1 MTKIIEAVDMCKE
14 SEIVLKE
21 EVNKIKDKIG
31 KEVEFVIINASDNP
45 ANERYIRGKVADGE
59 AIGLKVKVVK
69 FDEDCTDEEVIDVI
83 EDCSK
88 KKIPVIFQLPTYEH
102 LDVNKIMGAI
112 DHSIDADGFAREW
125 VGDVALGSKD
135 AIAPA
140 TPKGVMNLLDYYGVN
155 LEGKMV
161 LVVGKSNHVGKPLT
175 LMLMERGATV
185 INANSKTKDL
195 DSLVEIAD
203 VVIPCVGKKDLIK
216 AECVREGAILIGI
229 GFTYIDGKQVL
240 DFDIDKV
247 VSDGKAS
254 IVSNRVRCTGKAT
267 INALIEN
274 VVKLYKLN
282 YSIN

>member
-69 FDEDCTDEEVIDVI
+69 FDEDCTDAEVLEVI
-83 EDCSK
+83 ENCSK
-88 KKIPVIFQLPTYEH
+88 KKIPVIFQLPAYEH
-102 LDVNKIMGAI
+102 LDVNKIMGEI

-125 VGDVALGSKD
+125 IGDVALGSKD

-195 DSLVEIAD
+195 DSLVGIAD

-216 AECVREGAILIGI
+216 AECVREGAVLIGV
-229 GFTYIDGKQVL
+229 GFTYVDGKQVL

-254 IVSNRVRCTGKAT
+254 MVSNRVRCTGKAT

-282 YSIN
+282 YSIK

>member
-1 MTKIIEAVDMCKE
+1 MTKIIEAIDMCKE

-31 KEVEFVIINASDNP
+31 EDVEFVIINASDNP
-45 ANERYIRGKVADGE
+45 ANERYIKGKVADGE

-88 KKIPVIFQLPTYEH
+88 KKIPVIFQLPAYEH
-102 LDVNKIMGAI
+102 LDVNKIMNAI
-112 DHSIDADGFAREW
+112 DYSIDADGFAREW
-125 VGDVALGSKD
+125 IGDVALGSKD
-135 AIAPA
+135 AIVPA
-140 TPKGVMNLLDYYGVN
+140 TPKGVMNLLDYLVVD
-155 LEGKMV
+155 LEGKMA

-195 DSLVEIAD
+195 DSLVKIAD
-203 VVIPCVGKKDLIK
+203 IVIPCVGKQDLIK
-216 AECVREGAILIGI
+216 SNCVKEGAVLIGV
-229 GFTYIDGKQVL
+229 GFTYVGGKQIL

-254 IVSNRVRCTGKAT
+254 MVSNRIRCTGKAT

>member
-69 FDEDCTDEEVIDVI
+69 FDEDCTDADVLEVI
-83 EDCSK
+83 ENCSK
-88 KKIPVIFQLPTYEH
+88 KKIPVIFQLPAYEH
-102 LDVNKIMGAI
+102 LDVNKIMGEI

-125 VGDVALGSKD
+125 IGDVALGSKD

-216 AECVREGAILIGI
+216 AECVREGAVLIGI
-229 GFTYIDGKQVL
+229 GFTYVDGKQVL